1 MPVLTIIAGPNGAG
15 KSSNSKDLLAE
26 WNIEAFDFDKAF
38 YNFWSHVDFD
48 PGVEEGAFD
57 RALNHYDDLKTDA
70 LEKGRDFA
78 FESNYHTRQIFSTL
92 DQFKSKGYLLRLLFI
107 FLDNVETAKDR
118 VDDRFLKGGH
128 WVDYDTVQYRFD
140 RGLELLDESFDRY
153 DEVYLFQSMDYATD
167 GIAVLNPQFKNV
179 ALVMPIPST
188 LQSRLPRLQDFISR
202 NSW

>member
-1 MPVLTIIAGPNGAG
+1 LPVLTIIAGPNGAG
-15 KSSNSKDLLAE
+15 KSSNSKELLSD

-38 YNFWSHVDFD
+38 YSFWSYVDFD

-57 RALNHYDDLKTDA
+57 RALNLYADLKADA
-70 LEKGRDFA
+70 LENDRDFA

-92 DQFKSKGYLLRLLFI
+92 EQFKSKGYLLRLLFI
-107 FLDNVETAKDR
+107 FLDSVETAKDR

-140 RGLELLDESFDRY
+140 RGLELLDESFDKY
-153 DEVYLFQSMDYATD
+153 DEVYLFQSVHYAVE
-167 GIAVLNPQFKNV
+167 GVAVLNPSQDNV
-179 ALVMPIPST
+179 VLAKPIPLT
-188 LQSRLPRLQDFISR
+188 LQSRLPRLQEFIKQ